1 MYFHEQEF
9 LLTLDK
15 VTQLS
20 ALTILKSQWYCSR
33 QKIIRKPLKF
43 KNMFHMLLIQRNK
56 LKCSEGWKDT
66 NQQLHKRSSQ
76 DLLRIPRCQGWAE
89 HWPRMSGWRLRHSM
103 QKPDR
108 PWDPQSKPQSLLP
121 GLRSG
126 GAPSH
131 AESGECSS
139 NTLCSSC
146 ISWLWRRKGHALLLL
161 VQTMYM
167 LTRLCVSAHETA
179 ARGT

>member
-121 GLRSG
+121 GLRSR
-126 GAPSH
+126 ATEVLLPMQNQESAAATPSVLPVSPDY
-131 AESGECSS
+131 EEEKG
-139 NTLCSSC
+139 TLCC
-146 ISWLWRRKGHALLLL
+146 
-161 VQTMYM
+161 
-167 LTRLCVSAHETA
+167 C
-179 ARGT
+179 